1 MDQIDDLKLAN
12 DLLTKRY
19 ESIKRTNE
27 ILQERIKV
35 LKITIQAQE
44 TSIDLQRTT
53 NLANGDYIVTLKYE
67 ILNLE
72 RKLNRLQSDHVNKK
86 EN

>member
-1 MDQIDDLKLAN
+1 MDQIDDLKLTN

-27 ILQERIKV
+27 ILQERIRV
-35 LKITIQAQE
+35 LKTTIQAQE
-44 TSIDLQRTT
+44 TSIDLQRTI